1 MRDPRM
7 TGVHVPGTP
16 KARPNLLHGPCGA
29 EPGRPDRA
37 GPGPASQPA
46 PSPRPSAR
54 PGQRRG
60 DVIDVLGALLSRPP
74 GRGRA
79 RLPRVV

>member
-16 KARPNLLHGPCGA
+16 KARPNLPHGPCGA
-29 EPGRPDRA
+29 EPG
-37 GPGPASQPA
+37 
-46 PSPRPSAR
+46 SPRPSAR

-60 DVIDVLGALLSRPP
+60 DVIDVLGALLSRPT